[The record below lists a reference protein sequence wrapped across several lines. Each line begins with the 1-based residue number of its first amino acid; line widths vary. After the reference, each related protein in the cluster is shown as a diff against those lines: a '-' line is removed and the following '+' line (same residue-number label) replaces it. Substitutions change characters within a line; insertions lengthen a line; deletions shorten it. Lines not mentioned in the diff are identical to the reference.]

1 MAFRNKQVGG
11 IDLSRDAG
19 LREAW
24 AAHASEL
31 FGYACRSLSDRA
43 AAEEAVQETFLRAW
57 RASSSYDPSRP
68 LRPWLF
74 AILRHVVVDEARA
87 RVRRASP
94 RQDRPGSGSSSAGDD
109 AQERESSELEHLLD
123 EWVVQEAL
131 QRISDEQRTV
141 LLRTYYGGER
151 YADVARD
158 LDIPEAT
165 ARTRAFYGLRA
176 LRLALQ
182 DLGWER

>member
-1 MAFRNKQVGG
+1 MASRDGGVGG

-19 LREAW
+19 LRRAW
-24 AAHASEL
+24 AAHADEL
-31 FGYACRSLSDRA
+31 LAYACRSLGDRA

-57 RASSSYDPSRP
+57 RASSSYDASRP

-87 RVRRASP
+87 RVRRAVP
-94 RQDRPGSGSSSAGDD
+94 RQDGPVTRSTTSDD
-109 AQERESSELEHLLD
+109 LHERENAELEHLLD
-123 EWVVQEAL
+123 EWVVSEAL
-131 QRISDEQRTV
+131 QRIPDDQRTV
-141 LLRTYYGGER
+141 LLRTFYRGEP

-158 LDIPEAT
+158 LGIPEAT

-176 LRLALQ
+176 LRVALQ